1 MSRFTLDKRF
11 TDYVKHVIL
20 SDVVDLVVIISLR
33 HVAES
38 PETVRDYVI
47 IVSEKA
53 SPCHLKALLDLCN
66 RELFVSI

>member
-1 MSRFTLDKRF
+1 MSRFALDKRF

-20 SDVVDLVVIISLR
+20 SDIVDLVVIISLR

-47 IVSEKA
+47 IISE
-53 SPCHLKALLDLCN
+53 
-66 RELFVSI
+66 